1 MLPRSDKARRVH
13 PDCPA
18 QVKRDVDVML
28 ATSLVRREVYAG
40 ETLGDVVRRYCP
52 QIFDL
57 PAAHG
62 FELRLDL
69 EENTHHALIKG
80 RVNYQIRRKPAN

>member
-13 PDCPA
+13 PACPA

-28 ATSLVRREVYAG
+28 ATSLSGKPFSAG
-40 ETLGDVVRRYCP
+40 ETLVDVVARICP
-52 QIFDL
+52 QIYQL

-62 FELRLDL
+62 FELRFDL
-69 EENTHHALIKG
+69 EENTHHALTKG
-80 RVNYQIRRKPAN
+80 RLAYQIRRKPVN